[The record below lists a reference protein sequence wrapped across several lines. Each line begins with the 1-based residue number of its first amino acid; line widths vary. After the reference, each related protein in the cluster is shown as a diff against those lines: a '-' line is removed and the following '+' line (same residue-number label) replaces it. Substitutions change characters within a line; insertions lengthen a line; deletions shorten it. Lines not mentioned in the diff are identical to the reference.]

1 MNKLLSLSIRL
12 VISFLFIGMASC
24 STSDDVTKTLKF
36 DVQVTMPT
44 GFKSDAF
51 YANQTVNISKGSAV
65 VYTATTDDKGVAHF
79 ENVIPDVYDISTS
92 CEISGDDYVN
102 MAEGD
107 VENTAVLI
115 TGSMLQQTVVT
126 EDSISLATQ
135 MSLKQSLL
143 ISKIYYA
150 GCKDNL
156 NKNYTADQYIE
167 FFNNSDEDIYVDGLY
182 FALIEAESTAA
193 FPASLNQD
201 YVHAKQVFQF
211 PGNGQNYKVEAGKT
225 ILVVNSAIDHTV
237 SALKSVNLTS
247 ATFEAKN
254 PNKVNNPST
263 PALNLIFTTY
273 SAIPSMNLLSSG
285 DASLILFKSKEDVS
299 KWKTVYK
306 PGATSGNLFMEVPT
320 KAIIDGVECLRNKAT
335 TGPDANSKRLYNY
348 IDAGY
353 QYINATTGYNSEV
366 VTRAKDKEANSRVY
380 LKDSNNSTADFTV
393 SATVKPGEYL
403 TK

>member
-51 YANQTVNISKGSAV
+51 YAKQAVNISKGSAV

-115 TGSMLQQTVVT
+115 AGSMLQQTVVT
-126 EDSISLATQ
+126 EDPISLATQ

-156 NKNYTADQYIE
+156 LKSYTADQYIE

-182 FALIEAESTAA
+182 FALTETESTAA
-193 FPASLNQD
+193 FPASSNKD
-201 YVHAKQVFQF
+201 YVYVKQVFQF
-211 PGNGQNYKVEAGKT
+211 PGSGQQYKVAAGGT
-225 ILVVNSAIDHTV
+225 ILVANSATNHTA
-237 SALKSVNLTS
+237 SASSSVDLTN
-247 ATFEAKN
+247 ATFEAKD
-254 PNKVNNPST
+254 PKKVNNPST
-263 PALNLIFTTY
+263 PALNLTY
-273 SAIPSMNLLSSG
+273 TAYSTIPSMNLLSGG
-285 DASLILFKSKEDVS
+285 DATVVLFKTTEDVS
-299 KWKTVYK
+299 KWETVYK
-306 PGATSGNLFMEVPT
+306 PGATSGLLYKKIPT
-320 KAIIDGVECLRNKAT
+320 KTVIDGLECLKNKAT
-335 TGPDANSKRLYNY
+335 TGPDVNSKRLYSY

-366 VTRAKDKEANSRVY
+366 VTRVKDKEANGRVY
-380 LKDSNNSTADFTV
+380 LKDSNNSTNDFAV
-393 SATVKPGEYL
+393 SATVKPGQYL